1 LLKDIIVIAGPA
13 SIDLARSISKNLKS
27 NFIESEL
34 KIFSDGESKIRLPSL
49 DNKHCIIVQ
58 SLYPPIDR
66 HIIQLL
72 MIIYKCKIDNASKI
86 TVIIPYMAYARQDKA
101 FIEGEITSISV
112 LADLIQKSG
121 TNEVITVDIH
131 SELSLS
137 YFSIT
142 KKNVSAIPVLAEFLQ
157 NTKNIENSIIVSP
170 DEGGKI
176 RAKQIADLLQLQ
188 MLCLKKTRDRQ
199 TGAVSIQEELE
210 LVVNGMDAVLIDD
223 MISTGGSIVK
233 ACEVLK
239 KHKIRKIIV
248 LCTHAILLDN
258 ALERIKKAGVE
269 EIISTNSIPNDCS
282 KVDLAP
288 ILSNIVS
295 DSHYQLDCKCN

>member
-1 LLKDIIVIAGPA
+1 MVIAGPA
-13 SIDLARSISKNLKS
+13 SIDLARNISINLKTK
-27 NFIESEL
+27 FIKPEL
-34 KIFSDGESKIRLPSL
+34 KIFSDGESKICLPSL
-49 DNKHCIIVQ
+49 DSKHCIIVQ

-72 MIIYKCKIDNASKI
+72 MIIHKCKSDNASNI

-101 FIEGEITSISV
+101 FIEGEIISISV
-112 LADLIQKSG
+112 LADLIQNCG
-121 TNEVITVDIH
+121 TNLVITVDIH

-137 YFSIT
+137 YFSMKI
-142 KKNVSAIPVLAEFLQ
+142 KNVSAIPILAEFLQ
-157 NTKNIENSIIVSP
+157 KTKNIENSIIVSP

-176 RAKQIADLLQLQ
+176 RAKKIADLLNLK

-199 TGAVSIQEELE
+199 TGLVSIEEKLE
-210 LVVNGMDAVLIDD
+210 FVVKGMDAILIDD

-239 KHKIRKIIV
+239 KNKIRKVTV

-258 ALERIKKAGVE
+258 AKERIMKAGVQ
-269 EIISTNSIPNDCS
+269 EIISTNSIPNTCT

-288 ILSNIVS
+288 VLSNIVINN
-295 DSHYQLDCKCN
+295 DY